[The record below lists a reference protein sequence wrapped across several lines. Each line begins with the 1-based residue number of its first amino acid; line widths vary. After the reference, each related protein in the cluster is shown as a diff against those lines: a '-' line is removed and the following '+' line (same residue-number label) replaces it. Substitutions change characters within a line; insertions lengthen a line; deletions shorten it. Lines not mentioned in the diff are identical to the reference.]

1 MLRSSVSLK
10 IILALTLVGWSAHAA
25 AQTGSTP
32 EQTTAASPH
41 EASPSKASDLAELIK
56 RHAQRHG
63 IPSALAE
70 AFIGTVSQY
79 QTGASGRFGEVGLMQ
94 IHPAAAK
101 QHGFA
106 GGTLDLYE
114 PEQNIRYGMAHLARA
129 WSIANQ
135 DLCLTLLKYRTS
147 YGEDDVTPAIA
158 AECIEWRTNLRAL
171 GSPLANAAPAAAPH
185 AKSIP
190 APRPAPQP
198 SQTATPSVSSLTP
211 TPTPPVRRAPAEIA
225 NTTAVREAQKV
236 ERDGAQALSR
246 PKATA
251 RAKLVRDRT
260 DALPARM
267 TSPPRTPE
275 ESRRYWAAHEKRVA
289 GIAAA
294 FGLRTRR
301 ILQDQPKR

>member
-1 MLRSSVSLK
+1 MLRSSAHVR
-10 IILALTLVGWSAHAA
+10 IILALTLAGWSAHAA
-25 AQTGSTP
+25 SQTGSTP
-32 EQTTAASPH
+32 EQTTTASPR
-41 EASPSKASDLAELIK
+41 EADTNKGVDLAELIR
-56 RHAQRHG
+56 RHAERHG
-63 IPSALAE
+63 IPPALAE

-106 GGTLDLYE
+106 GGVLDLYE
-114 PEQNIRYGMAHLARA
+114 PVQNIQYGMAHLARA

-147 YGEDDVTPAIA
+147 YGEDQVTPAIA

-171 GSPLANAAPAAAPH
+171 GSPLANAGLPTGPH
-185 AKSIP
+185 ARTTL

-198 SQTATPSVSSLTP
+198 ARSATPLAVTPPPAP
-211 TPTPPVRRAPAEIA
+211 TPLVRPAPTEMATPRRG
-225 NTTAVREAQKV
+225 RDAQRA
-236 ERDGAQALSR
+236 ERDADQARSR
-246 PKATA
+246 PKAAA
-251 RAKLVRDRT
+251 RAKPADDRA
-260 DALPARM
+260 DVLPARVAR
-267 TSPPRTPE
+267 PPRTPE

-294 FGLRTRR
+294 FRHRASR
-301 ILQDQPKR
+301 IMRDQPKR

>member
-1 MLRSSVSLK
+1 MLRSVVLHR
-10 IILALTLVGWSAHAA
+10 IILALALAGWSAHAA
-25 AQTGSTP
+25 SQTGSTP
-32 EQTTAASPH
+32 EQTTAASPR
-41 EASPSKASDLAELIK
+41 EADTNYRSSFAELIR
-56 RHAQRHG
+56 RHAERHG
-63 IPSALAE
+63 IPPALAE

-106 GGTLDLYE
+106 GGALDLYE
-114 PEQNIRYGMAHLARA
+114 PEQNIQYGMAHLARA

-147 YGEDDVTPAIA
+147 YGEDQVTPAIE

-171 GSPLANAAPAAAPH
+171 GSPLANAGLPTGPH
-185 AKSIP
+185 ARTTP

-198 SQTATPSVSSLTP
+198 TQTAAPLVAIPTP
-211 TPTPPVRRAPAEIA
+211 TPTPPVRQPPTETA
-225 NTTAVREAQKV
+225 NTTAVREAQKS
-236 ERDGAQALSR
+236 ERDAVQGVSR
-246 PKATA
+246 PKTTA
-251 RAKLVRDRT
+251 RAKPADDRT
-260 DALPARM
+260 DVLPARI
-267 TSPPRTPE
+267 TRPPRTAE

-294 FGLRTRR
+294 FRLRASR
-301 ILQDQPKR
+301 ILRDQPRR